1 MKVSMTAS
9 AIVTN
14 HYIAFRRF
22 FGNTSQT
29 ADKLTVSRDN
39 NFERTP
45 PSIEADMNS

>member
-1 MKVSMTAS
+1 MKELMTAS

-14 HYIAFRRF
+14 RHIAFRRVF
-22 FGNTSQT
+22 RNTSQT

-45 PSIEADMNS
+45 TSIEADMNS